1 MACMHNAQTK
11 ANKQASTLSL
21 KSLDHFGL
29 NNEAD
34 CLTFPASYSA
44 PYGNFGTNILE
55 TCLLWISMHNPN
67 PRIKIGILSHFD
79 YPNT

>member
-44 PYGNFGTNILE
+44 PCGQSGVEHVGVLPTYVFYRCTNLIQTYGYDF
-55 TCLLWISMHNPN
+55 
-67 PRIKIGILSHFD
+67 
-79 YPNT
+79 